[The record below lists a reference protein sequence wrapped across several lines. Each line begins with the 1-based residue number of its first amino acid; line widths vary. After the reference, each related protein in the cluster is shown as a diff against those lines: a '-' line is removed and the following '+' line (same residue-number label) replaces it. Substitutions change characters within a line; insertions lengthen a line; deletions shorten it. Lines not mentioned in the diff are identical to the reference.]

1 MRHSDLSGTAYLDF
15 ENVRVPNFNLVGRE
29 NDGFKMVMF
38 NFNHERWMVACACS
52 RFSRVCLEESVK
64 YALRRRTFGKLL
76 HEHQSVRM
84 KVKVKVGGGHRGWD
98 RVGGWVGRR
107 CACLYLQLM
116 KLPTNQLPLRLHL
129 RAPAT
134 ARSAADR
141 PTKR

>member
-1 MRHSDLSGTAYLDF
+1 MHHSGTNQTTIQPSNQPTIQPTNPPTQVGMRHSDLSGTAYLDF

-84 KVKVKVGGGHRGWD
+84 KVKVKVGGGWARGM
-98 RVGGWVGRR
+98 GR
-107 CACLYLQLM
+107 
-116 KLPTNQLPLRLHL
+116 
-129 RAPAT
+129 
-134 ARSAADR
+134 
-141 PTKR
+141 